1 MNTCS
6 IGIQHR
12 NWAQQLLITSMSR
25 WKPVQS
31 FAKLFKFVLVGR
43 VIEVLSEHGLHILL
57 YSVLIDTLALE
68 AVTRLI

>member
-1 MNTCS
+1 
-6 IGIQHR
+6 
-12 NWAQQLLITSMSR
+12 MSR